1 MSATRLLVLGVV
13 RMHGT
18 AHGYLITSELESM
31 WAQEWAKLK
40 SGSIYHALRQLAKD
54 GLMRATQIEEWPGR
68 VDYEITEQGDAEFLR
83 LLRQA
88 LKRPDPRP
96 DLLAAALVLLTELP
110 RAEAV
115 ALLKERLAAQEAERD
130 RIADRIA
137 ADESDRLGELFEML
151 KDSVDSN
158 ITLTLGLL
166 HRLESGAHV
175 MAGDEP

>member
-13 RMHGT
+13 RTHGT

-83 LLRQA
+83 LLREA
-88 LKRPDPRP
+88 LKRPRSPSRSAGRRAGPAHGAATRRGRRAAEGTARRP
-96 DLLAAALVLLTELP
+96 
-110 RAEAV
+110 
-115 ALLKERLAAQEAERD
+115 
-130 RIADRIA
+130 
-137 ADESDRLGELFEML
+137 G
-151 KDSVDSN
+151 
-158 ITLTLGLL
+158 G
-166 HRLESGAHV
+166 GA
-175 MAGDEP
+175 